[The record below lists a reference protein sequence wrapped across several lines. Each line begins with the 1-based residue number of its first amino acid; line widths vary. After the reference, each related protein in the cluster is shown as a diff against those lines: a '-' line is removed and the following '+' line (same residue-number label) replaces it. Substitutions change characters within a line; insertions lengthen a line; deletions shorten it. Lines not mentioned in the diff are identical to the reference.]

1 MTLKSTYRMEYLDLT
16 LPEAASNLACDEA
29 LLELFETTSAT
40 GGLLRIWEPENHFVV
55 LGHSNRIDYEVN
67 FAACESERVSIFRR
81 LSGGGTVMQGPGCL
95 NYSLILRNG
104 VDIPVGIEESF
115 QFVLE
120 YHKRCIEQMIGDRVD
135 IAGVS
140 DLAVGGKKFSGNA
153 QYRKRRFSLVHG
165 TLLLHLNQAIV
176 DRCLQLPSKQP
187 AYRQNRSHG
196 CFMRNLHLDAMN
208 VREALRSIWSATDQ
222 FTDVPKARIA
232 DLEKNRYR
240 RPDWTRKF

>member
-196 CFMRNLHLDAMN
+196 CFMRNLHLDALN